1 MSAQVGGRGLIH
13 KGDSTTTGGVVT
25 QGLGNVMLVGEGA
38 TQIEMLAT
46 CPICEKG
53 WGKIVPIE
61 KWDVFIDNVQ
71 AALDG
76 DLVMCGCPEG
86 SNTLIASADT
96 MRFSKV
102 DGQIHGFKPH
112 ASTQEMDATYQSMVN
127 ALAEEGSA
135 APPSSPASRQGAQE
149 LKSKPEVV
157 KALRLKSPLLKQ
169 SLTLD
174 KLANRES
181 HSYKSGARG
190 QEVEYIQQALIK
202 LGFDLGNAGA
212 DGDFGP
218 TTKRQ
223 VEQFQK
229 EYQETNNTHLA
240 YQVGTIDGIVGQG
253 TLLGLDEAL
262 VEGWVYDNDEMDL
275 KWLIVPKGQL
285 TFDAEGN
292 DIDSSIYFSR
302 TIHWPGGNSGVT
314 IGRGYDCGNRS
325 QHEILEDL
333 TKSGINQDIA
343 NAIARSAELKGKT
356 AKAFVENSQG
366 KVANITRKDQYLLF
380 VLIYRQYEQRA
391 IKNYDKWT
399 KKYAKSRVD
408 WPNLDNKIRDVLVD
422 FVYQGFT
429 RGPKP
434 MTSGMM
440 NDKQTL
446 IEYIEGSSVL
456 SSYEPGRQ
464 RANYLRN

>member
-38 TQIEMLAT
+38 TQIEMIAT

-61 KWDVFIDNVQ
+61 RWDVFIDNVQ

-86 SNTLIASADT
+86 SNTLIASASA

-202 LGFDLGNAGA
+202 LGFDFGNAGA

-262 VEGWVYDNDEMDL
+262 VEGWEYQRSIDSVVVTYKEDLPADKRVVSQKSIEIIRLAFSRAGAKHAVITSTLRTPDEQARVMYRNAKQDLESQFRLYGRAGDKVLTVYKENHNATNVIDL
-275 KWLIVPKGQL
+275 MAKKIESLLRKGEKVSKHCT
-285 TFDAEGN
+285 TFDEYEKVNIIDLGVNSMLNLNNHDKSLIDKISNQFRIMKHEGKLRFIDETN
-292 DIDSSIYFSR
+292 KSNRCWHIEVDI
-302 TIHWPGGNSGVT
+302 
-314 IGRGYDCGNRS
+314 
-325 QHEILEDL
+325 
-333 TKSGINQDIA
+333 
-343 NAIARSAELKGKT
+343 
-356 AKAFVENSQG
+356 
-366 KVANITRKDQYLLF
+366 
-380 VLIYRQYEQRA
+380 
-391 IKNYDKWT
+391 
-399 KKYAKSRVD
+399 
-408 WPNLDNKIRDVLVD
+408 
-422 FVYQGFT
+422 
-429 RGPKP
+429 
-434 MTSGMM
+434 
-440 NDKQTL
+440 
-446 IEYIEGSSVL
+446 
-456 SSYEPGRQ
+456 
-464 RANYLRN
+464 

>member
-38 TQIEMLAT
+38 TQIEMIAT

-86 SNTLIASADT
+86 SNTLIASADA

-262 VEGWVYDNDEMDL
+262 VEGWEYQRSIDSVVVTYKEDLPADKRVVSQKSIEIIRLAFSRAGAKHAVITSTLRTPDEQARVMYRNAKQDLESQFRLYGRAGDKVLTVYKENHNATNVIDL
-275 KWLIVPKGQL
+275 MAKKIESLLRKGEKVSKHCT
-285 TFDAEGN
+285 TFDEYEKVNIIDLGVNSMLNLNNHDKSLIDKISNQFRIMKHEGKLRFIDETN
-292 DIDSSIYFSR
+292 KSNRCWHIEVDI
-302 TIHWPGGNSGVT
+302 
-314 IGRGYDCGNRS
+314 
-325 QHEILEDL
+325 
-333 TKSGINQDIA
+333 
-343 NAIARSAELKGKT
+343 
-356 AKAFVENSQG
+356 
-366 KVANITRKDQYLLF
+366 
-380 VLIYRQYEQRA
+380 
-391 IKNYDKWT
+391 
-399 KKYAKSRVD
+399 
-408 WPNLDNKIRDVLVD
+408 
-422 FVYQGFT
+422 
-429 RGPKP
+429 
-434 MTSGMM
+434 
-440 NDKQTL
+440 
-446 IEYIEGSSVL
+446 
-456 SSYEPGRQ
+456 
-464 RANYLRN
+464 

>member
-38 TQIEMLAT
+38 TQIEMIAT

-76 DLVMCGCPEG
+76 DFVMCDCPVG
-86 SNTLIASADT
+86 SNTLIASASA

-127 ALAEEGSA
+127 ALAEGSSA
-135 APPSSPASRQGAQE
+135 VPPSSPASRQGAQE

-212 DGDFGP
+212 DGEFGP

-262 VEGWVYDNDEMDL
+262 VEGWERNTDVNQAELNVRAFMRMLRVGEGTTGDKGYETLFGGSSFIQNHGKDWSDHPRIHVPFGQSTSTAAGAYQVMEYVWDDPNMNRLRNRYGIDDFSPYNQDLFAIVILKHKRKSAWPYLITGDIEKALTLSSGTKGYAWEWASLPPGVYGQPSKTMSEALSIFDKYLKEERSGTTDL
-275 KWLIVPKGQL
+275 KIL
-285 TFDAEGN
+285 
-292 DIDSSIYFSR
+292 
-302 TIHWPGGNSGVT
+302 PGEMK
-314 IGRGYDCGNRS
+314 R
-325 QHEILEDL
+325 
-333 TKSGINQDIA
+333 
-343 NAIARSAELKGKT
+343 
-356 AKAFVENSQG
+356 
-366 KVANITRKDQYLLF
+366 YL
-380 VLIYRQYEQRA
+380 Q
-391 IKNYDKWT
+391 
-399 KKYAKSRVD
+399 
-408 WPNLDNKIRDVLVD
+408 
-422 FVYQGFT
+422 
-429 RGPKP
+429 
-434 MTSGMM
+434 
-440 NDKQTL
+440 
-446 IEYIEGSSVL
+446 
-456 SSYEPGRQ
+456 
-464 RANYLRN
+464 